1 MAHENHSSSAHRKSG
16 PASFSEVSP
25 GCPAADCAG
34 RSPRSKTGLASEPGN
49 WSVTPELTES
59 LPVLD
64 DELTVIETYL
74 GTVLDEFLSD
84 LC

>member
-1 MAHENHSSSAHRKSG
+1 
-16 PASFSEVSP
+16 
-25 GCPAADCAG
+25 
-34 RSPRSKTGLASEPGN
+34 LASEPGN

>member
-1 MAHENHSSSAHRKSG
+1 MAHENLLSSVRRKAG
-16 PASFSEVSP
+16 PACLSEVSP
-25 GCPAADCAG
+25 GCPAADCAD
-34 RSPRSKTGLASEPGN
+34 RSPRSKTGLAPEPEN
-49 WSVTPELTES
+49 WSVTLDLAGS

-64 DELTVIETYL
+64 DELTIIETYL